1 MKPLNF
7 KKLQKKDLFV
17 FDLDGTLIETKS
29 PLEDDMSELITWLL
43 KVKKVA
49 IIGGGKYDIFQE
61 LFIRKL
67 KCPRELLKNLF
78 LFPTTATSFYRY
90 NNGWKNVY
98 AKLLTISEKN
108 KIKKA
113 FLDVFREMG
122 YNHPKKTYGQIIEDR
137 GTQVSFSVYGQDL
150 VRVLGDKG
158 VRIKKKW
165 IKDKNN
171 LKTKM
176 KIARLMA
183 KKLPNLKVVAAGF
196 TTIDV
201 TRRGID
207 KAYGIHQIQ
216 KHLRIPINNMFFIG
230 DAIFPG
236 GNDYA
241 IVKTGVDY
249 AAVNGLNFSMFLIL
263 YNYIRFYPIHKNF
276 TISEE

>member
-108 KIKKA
+108 KK
-113 FLDVFREMG
+113 
-122 YNHPKKTYGQIIEDR
+122 
-137 GTQVSFSVYGQDL
+137 
-150 VRVLGDKG
+150 
-158 VRIKKKW
+158 
-165 IKDKNN
+165 
-171 LKTKM
+171 
-176 KIARLMA
+176 
-183 KKLPNLKVVAAGF
+183 
-196 TTIDV
+196 
-201 TRRGID
+201 
-207 KAYGIHQIQ
+207 
-216 KHLRIPINNMFFIG
+216 
-230 DAIFPG
+230 
-236 GNDYA
+236 
-241 IVKTGVDY
+241 
-249 AAVNGLNFSMFLIL
+249 
-263 YNYIRFYPIHKNF
+263 
-276 TISEE
+276 

>member
-1 MKPLNF
+1 
-7 KKLQKKDLFV
+7 
-17 FDLDGTLIETKS
+17 
-29 PLEDDMSELITWLL
+29 MSELITWLL

-108 KIKKA
+108 KIK
-113 FLDVFREMG
+113 
-122 YNHPKKTYGQIIEDR
+122 
-137 GTQVSFSVYGQDL
+137 
-150 VRVLGDKG
+150 
-158 VRIKKKW
+158 
-165 IKDKNN
+165 
-171 LKTKM
+171 
-176 KIARLMA
+176 IARLMA

-249 AAVNGLNFSMFLIL
+249 AAVKGPAETKKIIL
-263 YNYIRFYPIHKNF
+263 QIL
-276 TISEE
+276 